1 MTGSLP
7 DFALDRRESV
17 DSELT
22 RKLLSFLLSGAVAP
36 GDRLPAERVLSQ
48 NLQVGRQAL
57 RNAIKSLAV
66 LGIVESRMGSGT
78 YFVGRQSA
86 LLPDVIEW
94 GILLNQ
100 SWVNDLIDGRSDL
113 EIMFAGLAAERRT
126 DEDLDDL
133 RSVLDDMKAAGDDYA
148 VYAEADTRF
157 HLAIAKA
164 SRSVVLAGVLGNIK
178 SLLNAWSVRVISTAG
193 ETATSLPMHEAVFDA
208 VQARD
213 LDGARNAMR
222 AHMERAVRRLRDSI
236 EGRPNGP
243 AG

>member
-1 MTGSLP
+1 MTRSLI
-7 DFALDRRESV
+7 DIALDPRESL

-22 RKLLSFLLSGAVAP
+22 RKLLGFLLSGAVSP
-36 GDRLPAERVLSQ
+36 GDRLPSERVLSQ
-48 NLQVGRQAL
+48 SLQVGRQAL
-57 RNAIKSLAV
+57 RNAIKSLAI
-66 LGIVESRMGSGT
+66 LGVVESRMGSGT

-100 SWVNDLIDGRSDL
+100 NWVNELIDGRSDL

-126 DEDLDDL
+126 DNDLNDL
-133 RSVLDDMKAAGDDYA
+133 RSVLDNMRAAGDDYA
-148 VYAEADTRF
+148 VYAEADARF
-157 HLAIAKA
+157 HLTIATA

-213 LDGARNAMR
+213 VDGARYAMQ
-222 AHMERAVRRLRDSI
+222 AHMERAVRRLRASVEATSNSLVD
-236 EGRPNGP
+236 
-243 AG
+243 